1 MGVFVEVNM
10 DKKARNAAVRFLG
23 APRDAK
29 VRRFISAPKWAEGW
43 VGTVLVCVF
52 LAALIF
58 RVVDAL
64 K

>member
-29 VRRFISAPKWAEGW
+29 VRRFLSTPAWMRGW
-43 VGTVLVCVF
+43 PEIVLG
-52 LAALIF
+52 ALVLGGLIY

-64 K
+64 M